1 MTCLE
6 KELTEEEPQKEE
18 GGTETQKEKKHRPRE
33 RTPKGGQRL
42 TEGERDTKTDGDSRT
57 GSLGTVLRWALH
69 PSRGAIFRR
78 KVDTHLGVGGL
89 IPYPSPSLNIAWQ
102 GGRKG
107 VPGLG
112 CPPLFFPIPAK
123 AT

>member
-42 TEGERDTKTDGDSRT
+42 TEGERET
-57 GSLGTVLRWALH
+57 LRQTE
-69 PSRGAIFRR
+69 I
-78 KVDTHLGVGGL
+78 
-89 IPYPSPSLNIAWQ
+89 
-102 GGRKG
+102 
-107 VPGLG
+107 PGLG
-112 CPPLFFPIPAK
+112 VWGQSYAGPFTPPVELFSGGKLTP
-123 AT
+123 TLV